1 MSNLS
6 TKLLGLDI
14 SSPVVLGASSFSYD
28 LEKLVEIEKAGAGA
42 IVFRTLFEE
51 QMQQEAFEL
60 EEQLTM
66 YDERNAE
73 MTSIFPNIEHGGPKE
88 HLMHL
93 KNAKESLSI
102 PIVASI
108 NCIYDVTWKEY
119 AKLMVDNG
127 ASALELNF
135 YDTPKKMSRTALEI
149 EDYQVRIVEAVRNVV
164 DVPIQVKLSRYYTNP
179 LNVIKKMDEAGANGF
194 VLFNRLFL
202 PDIDIAKEAFDMDW
216 NFTSPDEK
224 LYSIRFAGLLYG
236 QIKGDIISGTGI
248 YGYEDVVS
256 LLLAGADSVQ
266 IVSSIYKNGPEHITK
281 INNMIKEWMVS
292 KGYESLNDFKGKL
305 SNNNVKDKSN
315 YTRAQYVDILLNQTP
330 VFDKDYIK

>member
-1 MSNLS
+1 MSNIS

-14 SSPVVLGASSFSYD
+14 TSPVVLGASSFSYD
-28 LEKLVEIEKAGAGA
+28 LEQLKEIESAGAGA
-42 IVFRTLFEE
+42 IVFRTIFEE

-73 MTSIFPNIEHGGPKE
+73 MTSIFPHIEHGGPKE
-88 HLMHL
+88 HLTHL
-93 KNAKESLSI
+93 KNAVKELSI
-102 PIVASI
+102 PIIASI

-119 AKLMVDNG
+119 AKLMVEAG
-127 ASALELNF
+127 ANALELNF

-149 EDYQVRIVEAVRNVV
+149 EDYQVRIVKAVKSVV

-179 LNVIKKMDEAGANGF
+179 LNVIKKMDDAGADGF

-202 PDIDIAKEAFDMDW
+202 PDIDIATEAFKLDW

-248 YGYEDVVS
+248 YDYEDVIA
-256 LLLAGADSVQ
+256 LILAGAGSVQ
-266 IVSSIYKNGPEHITK
+266 IVSSIYKNGPSHITK
-281 INNMIKEWMVS
+281 INNLIKNWMDS
-292 KGYESLNDFKGKL
+292 KGYQSLSDFKGKL
-305 SNNNVKDKSN
+305 SNQNVSDKTN

-330 VFDKDYIK
+330 VFDRDYIK